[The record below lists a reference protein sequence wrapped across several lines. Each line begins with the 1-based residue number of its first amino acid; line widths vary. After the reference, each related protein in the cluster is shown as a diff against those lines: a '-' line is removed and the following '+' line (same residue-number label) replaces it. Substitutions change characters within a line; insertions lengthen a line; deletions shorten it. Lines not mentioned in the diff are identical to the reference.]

1 METHSAAALLRRCG
15 ETPQPG
21 EAGIGDANV
30 AWTQLLCRY
39 RPRLEAGVRRA
50 LRRAGADQCRDVV
63 EDLVQEICCRLWER
77 RGRVLGR
84 FRGQSEG
91 QAGCYLYRLAENTAV
106 DVLRAGQAK
115 KRRAEWGHG
124 GLAAAD
130 SVPTAEANPEQ
141 WTLGRE
147 RRRLVLA
154 RLRALCR
161 GPQSRRNSWI
171 LRRALIDGWTTD
183 EIAGVL
189 GKRAG
194 YSAVQ
199 TLVFRARRQLA
210 QAGIEVSRR

>member
-15 ETPQPG
+15 DSPQV
-21 EAGIGDANV
+21 EAGNCEANV
-30 AWTQLLCRY
+30 AWTQLLSRY
-39 RPRLEAGVRRA
+39 GSRLEAGVRRA
-50 LRRAGADQCRDVV
+50 LRRAGADQSRDAV

-106 DVLRAGQAK
+106 DVLRAAHAK
-115 KRRAEWGHG
+115 KRRAEWRQLGRTDEDRI
-124 GLAAAD
+124 AAGD
-130 SVPTAEANPEQ
+130 PNPEQ

-154 RLRALCR
+154 RLRSLCR
-161 GPQSRRNSWI
+161 GPLSRRNAWI
-171 LRRALIDGWTTD
+171 LRRALVDGWTTD
-183 EIAGVL
+183 EITDVL
-189 GKRAG
+189 GPRAG

-210 QAGIEVSRR
+210 QAGIDVTRR